1 LPYCLLLSGFSF
13 NFYQHFINVFLLN
26 YFCSRSFSTL
36 TNFVHN
42 TNNSAASD
50 ISSGVG
56 KDGFIGMG
64 NMGYAMLKGVLNVF
78 EPSDIIFTCP
88 DLDKCKR
95 ISDETGVKYAESNAE
110 CANNAQYIVL
120 AVKPQV
126 YSAVMKNIVNV
137 IREDSVVIS
146 IAPGITIDSIKDN
159 LGINTKVVRAMPN
172 TPALVGEGMTGVSYN
187 KDEFSFEQRDVVDRF
202 FNSFGKVVYVDEKL
216 MDVIVCA
223 SGSSPAYV
231 YMFIEALADSAVKY
245 GIKRDDAYKLVAQ
258 TVLGS
263 AKMVLETNEHPGVLK
278 DKVCSPGG
286 TTIAG
291 VAALEEHNFRNAVIK
306 ATDACYDKCH
316 NIK

>member
-1 LPYCLLLSGFSF
+1 MAK
-13 NFYQHFINVFLLN
+13 I
-26 YFCSRSFSTL
+26 
-36 TNFVHN
+36 
-42 TNNSAASD
+42 
-50 ISSGVG
+50 
-56 KDGFIGMG
+56 GFIGMG

-95 ISDETGVKYAESNAE
+95 ISDETSVKYAESNAE

-126 YSAVMKNIVNV
+126 YGAVMKNIVNV
-137 IREDSVVIS
+137 IREDSIVIS

-172 TPALVGEGMTGVSYN
+172 TSALVGEGMTGVSYN